1 MPSAALDTQLHRHII
16 DVLLAEYE
24 ANPPPLAAA
33 EVAGGLS
40 MRLLGLSWGLYAQVN
55 RHAKA
60 AGLLSDGGMA
70 REAHVHLRV
79 ALEHAIYLHWV
90 VEQGDAGVD
99 AMMAAQAVSVRKS
112 VKTAREAA
120 VVLLLE
126 VEKELNAASAPIDES
141 KAVRQFRKVCE
152 ELGLLELYFIY
163 GVESGFVHPSL
174 ATINAYAD
182 GPSRLTTEP
191 QPGLDRGT
199 PLLLAQCLIWARR
212 DLDRVLPGR
221 SDAAGLDA
229 LAESIE
235 SRPLPPY
242 RPVPAVAPAGRRSGR
257 KRK

>member
-1 MPSAALDTQLHRHII
+1 MPSGALDTQLHRHII
-16 DVLLAEYE
+16 DVLLGEYE
-24 ANPPPLAAA
+24 ANPPPQEAA
-33 EVAGGLS
+33 ELAGGVS
-40 MRLLGLSWGLYAQVN
+40 MRLVGLSWGLYAQVN

-60 AGLLSDGGMA
+60 AVLLSDGGMA

-112 VKTAREAA
+112 VKTAHEAA
-120 VVLLLE
+120 VVLPPD
-126 VEKELNAASAPIDES
+126 VDRELNAASAPIDES

-152 ELGLLELYFIY
+152 DLGLLELYFIY

-174 ATINAYAD
+174 VTINAYAE
-182 GPSRLTTEP
+182 GPSKLTTEP

-212 DLDRVLPGR
+212 DLDRLLPGR
-221 SDAAGLDA
+221 SDAVGLDA
-229 LAESIE
+229 LAQSID
-235 SRPLPPY
+235 SRLLPPY
-242 RPVPAVAPAGRRSGR
+242 RPAPAAAPAGRRSRRSR
-257 KRK
+257 K